1 MEPSLLNRTRKQVH
15 AHTARGLC
23 ALILFA
29 VLGACSEE
37 PVAKKPQAS
46 DSDVQKERGEA
57 LVVDAEGRTWRRGPD
72 LERQWPDDPRVDI
85 AKELL
90 ASNNYV
96 DAEIVLSGVLKNNP
110 KVARAQFLRGIAIQ
124 KQMRYQQAL
133 EDLDASLA
141 TAQLFPEA
149 RHGEHFRGWC
159 LYHLGR
165 AKEAKEAFE
174 KHIDLFPEEGD
185 SHFGLAVVS
194 IEDGQLQD
202 AQPHLERAIALQKD
216 KPSRRREL
224 AKAYARLG
232 DVHLSFD
239 RLELARTSYHTAVIR
254 WPDHYEAW
262 AKLARVLDRLDRSV
276 EAERAR
282 KEQRNAMIRVGRTV
296 DEESAG

>member
-1 MEPSLLNRTRKQVH
+1 MPRPRRHQEQTQPAS
-15 AHTARGLC
+15 GLC
-23 ALILFA
+23 ALILVA
-29 VLGACSEE
+29 ILGACSEE
-37 PVAKKPQAS
+37 PGAKNPEAS
-46 DSDVQKERGEA
+46 SSAEQKKHGEA
-57 LVVDAEGRTWRRGPD
+57 MVVDAEGRTWRRGPD

-90 ASNNYV
+90 ASHNYV
-96 DAEIVLSGVLKNNP
+96 DAEIVLTGVLKNNP

-133 EDLDASLA
+133 EELDASLA
-141 TAQLFPEA
+141 TAQMFPEA

-174 KHIDLFPEEGD
+174 KHIEMFPEEGD

-202 AQPHLERAIALQKD
+202 AQPHLERAIELQKD
-216 KPSRRREL
+216 NPSRRREL
-224 AKAYARLG
+224 AKAHARLG

-239 RLELARTSYHTAVIR
+239 RLELARKSYHTAVIR

-262 AKLARVLDRLDRSV
+262 AKLARVLDRLDRSL

-282 KEQRNAMIRVGRTV
+282 NEQRNAMIRVGRSV